1 MCFLEFLFQ
10 VLDLLSLGLLGIF
23 DFGVK
28 ELHDF
33 SADGLTAL
41 CDGWPLVIG
50 VGGFVKELTQGLEV
64 HATAHDTFPECLE
77 EGGHGGAL
85 NEHGIHVIALAEES
99 EVVGGPLV
107 M

>member
-1 MCFLEFLFQ
+1 M
-10 VLDLLSLGLLGIF
+10 LDLFSLGLLGIF

-33 SADGLTAL
+33 GADGLTAL
-41 CDGWPLVIG
+41 CDGWPLVSG
-50 VGGFVKELTQGLEV
+50 VGGFVKELTKGLEV
-64 HATAHDTFPECLE
+64 QARAHDTFPECLE
-77 EGGHGGAL
+77 EGGNGGAL